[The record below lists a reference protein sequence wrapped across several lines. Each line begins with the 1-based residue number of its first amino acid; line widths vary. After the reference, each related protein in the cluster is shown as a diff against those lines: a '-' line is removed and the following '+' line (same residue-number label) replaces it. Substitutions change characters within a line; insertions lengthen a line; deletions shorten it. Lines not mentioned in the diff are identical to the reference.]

1 MRFPGKK
8 CVKTMKKIG
17 NVSKKPLDKNEP
29 EIGFLCLN
37 FLFAHKLIE
46 NLQRKSHANWKQ
58 IYIHTVVNIRNRK
71 KCIADKVV
79 ANIGVSVRD

>member
-29 EIGFLCLN
+29 EIGFFVSELSLCTQTDRK
-37 FLFAHKLIE
+37 FAKKIACKLDA
-46 NLQRKSHANWKQ
+46 NLHSYRCKYSKS
-58 IYIHTVVNIRNRK
+58 
-71 KCIADKVV
+71 
-79 ANIGVSVRD
+79 